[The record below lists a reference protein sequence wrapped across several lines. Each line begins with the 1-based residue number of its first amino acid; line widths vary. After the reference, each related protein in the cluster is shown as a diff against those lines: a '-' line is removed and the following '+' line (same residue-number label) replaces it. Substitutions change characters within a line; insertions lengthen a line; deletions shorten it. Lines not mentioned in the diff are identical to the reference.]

1 VAVGASAGAGAT
13 AVEDLA
19 VQLYKCCLGP
29 SDDTPKGKEDV
40 VVEEVESSVTFVE
53 SSFMPL
59 EASRLPVPT
68 PTRLDPN
75 GRDLSPNGKDF
86 VTWRMM

>member
-1 VAVGASAGAGAT
+1 VAVEASAGAGAT

-19 VQLYKCCLGP
+19 VQLHKCCFGP

-40 VVEEVESSVTFVE
+40 VVEEVESSVTSVE

-59 EASRLPVPT
+59 EASLLPV

-86 VTWRMM
+86 VKWRMM